1 MKMLARN
8 FFFVVFSIMCL
19 WLWSYSPIILS
30 IFLLFSI
37 YQVLFFK
44 YSTIIVFQDK
54 ILYQL
59 KNLVNFNS
67 TILEL
72 HYNQLIE
79 LSFSKSEIDYF
90 DANKISLIEILFPS
104 KENEVIV
111 FYANGQKKTLSWR
124 GNVLEVQIACEKAN
138 EIIKLEYNRPR
149 F

>member
-1 MKMLARN
+1 M
-8 FFFVVFSIMCL
+8 
-19 WLWSYSPIILS
+19 
-30 IFLLFSI
+30 
-37 YQVLFFK
+37 
-44 YSTIIVFQDK
+44 
-54 ILYQL
+54 
-59 KNLVNFNS
+59 
-67 TILEL
+67 EL